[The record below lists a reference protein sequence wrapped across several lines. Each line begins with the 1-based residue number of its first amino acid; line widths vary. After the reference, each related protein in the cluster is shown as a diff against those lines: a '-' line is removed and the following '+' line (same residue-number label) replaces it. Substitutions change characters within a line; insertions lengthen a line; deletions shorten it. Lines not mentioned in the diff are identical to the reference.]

1 MADRRASRLYV
12 YSVLLAAG
20 AFLVYGVVEGHWA
33 GQHAGSLFFWLLA
46 CAGSNLLPAP
56 VTPDVEV
63 TMSGP
68 VNLAIAYLFPPPV
81 AAAVVAL
88 GSLTDWELRREIS
101 PANAAFN
108 RAQLSIAT
116 AGTSPFLHLNHPG
129 VWRFPPPLPAYHLL
143 NPLFVIPGGHLP
155 HGTRPGRAFPR

>member
-116 AGTSPFLHLNHPG
+116 AVPSPLPHPRQPGVLRLPPGILPLHLPQP
-129 VWRFPPPLPAYHLL
+129 RLL
-143 NPLFVIPGGHLP
+143 LL
-155 HGTRPGRAFPR
+155 AA